1 MRHGSHDSSSFT
13 KTNYFFSSYLLGL
26 LTMKTTDKN
35 YKSQTIPFG
44 EARFFLS
51 QKPDVKKVSP
61 EISVVILAYRS
72 GEGIHSFIE
81 SMVQSLEK
89 NEPDWEIILVANHFV
104 DDGDPTPRIVN
115 DIAQYHPRI
124 QIVSRIK
131 EGMMG
136 WDMKSGLEAATGRYL
151 AVIDG
156 DGQMPFENVIDV
168 YRKLRNEGLDLAK
181 TFRTHRGDG
190 LYRKTIS
197 VVYNIIF
204 NVLFPGLNS
213 RDINSKPK
221 ILTREVYEQMDLKSN
236 GWFIDAE
243 IMIQAKKMNLKIG
256 EIPTVF
262 HRMKF
267 RPSFIKF
274 RSVWEFFINLIWY
287 RFFNRPII

>member
-1 MRHGSHDSSSFT
+1 MMSAQKEYEYVKRPSIDDQFV
-13 KTNYFFSSYLLGL
+13 FSQ
-26 LTMKTTDKN
+26 N
-35 YKSQTIPFG
+35 
-44 EARFFLS
+44 
-51 QKPDVKKVSP
+51 PDGKENVP
-61 EISVVILAYRS
+61 AISVVVLAYRS
-72 GEGIHSFIE
+72 GKDIYSFVE
-81 SMVQSLEK
+81 SIVQSLEK
-89 NEPDWEIILVANHFV
+89 NDLNWEVILVGNHFA
-104 DDGDPTPRIVN
+104 DDGDPTPCIVSE
-115 DIAQYHPRI
+115 IAQSHPRI
-124 QIVSRIK
+124 RAVTRIK
-131 EGMMG
+131 NGMMG

-156 DGQMPFENVIDV
+156 DGQMPFENVVDV

-197 VVYNIIF
+197 IVYNIIF

>member
-26 LTMKTTDKN
+26 LTMETTDKN

-136 WDMKSGLEAATGRYL
+136 WDMKSGLEAATGL
-151 AVIDG
+151 
-156 DGQMPFENVIDV
+156 
-168 YRKLRNEGLDLAK
+168 
-181 TFRTHRGDG
+181 
-190 LYRKTIS
+190 S
-197 VVYNIIF
+197 
-204 NVLFPGLNS
+204 
-213 RDINSKPK
+213 
-221 ILTREVYEQMDLKSN
+221 
-236 GWFIDAE
+236 
-243 IMIQAKKMNLKIG
+243 
-256 EIPTVF
+256 
-262 HRMKF
+262 
-267 RPSFIKF
+267 
-274 RSVWEFFINLIWY
+274 LIH
-287 RFFNRPII
+287 I